1 MNRVA
6 EWNLR
11 TGGMGAGALAPI
23 NEDYVVC
30 VDDDQSFLRSLSGML
45 PKKIAFADQE
55 CRYRF
60 LFFDKPGQALE
71 ALRHLAE
78 DGKSV
83 ALIISDQK
91 MPGMKGT
98 EFLQEARRIFQESI
112 RILLTGYAG
121 LESAVEAINQ
131 QLLDKYLSKP
141 IEDKND
147 FTQSVR
153 HLLEKYQIRRELNKT
168 TLSKKYVDR
177 IIASMTDS
185 LVVLD
190 EHDRIELVNLALCEL
205 LGYEPAA
212 LRGQPFTTLFQGQ
225 DRGQVE
231 SWLSD
236 VKTAGYVAGVVIN
249 YQGKEA
255 GEHPVSLSGSVLQG
269 DDGQFEGIVCVGH
282 DVAKQRETEQRLR
295 EAKEAAEGANRS
307 KSEFLARMSH
317 EIRTPMN
324 GVLGMAELLTGTDL
338 TSRQARYVD
347 AMHRSAEALLTII
360 NDILDFS
367 KIEAGKLELD
377 STIFDL
383 GQLVGDVGDLLA
395 ETAHCRGIE
404 LICALPPELPLIYR
418 GDPGRLRQILV
429 NLIGNAIKFTA
440 RGEVV
445 VRLALVE
452 TVQDTAV
459 LRFEVQDTGIGIPA
473 KVEARIFDAFCQ
485 ADGSTTRKY
494 GGTGLGL
501 AISKQ
506 LALLMG
512 GEIGVRSTPG
522 KGSTFWFTVRLQR
535 ERGGV
540 ETQHGC
546 VVKGLRILIVDDNAT
561 NREILENVLSA
572 WGIDH
577 ASASGAVEALALLR
591 SAAIQEQP
599 YDLVILDYEMPDM
612 NGLRLASIIRQEQT
626 LATLRCLLLTSVN
639 LEHDSPEWQ
648 QAGIKLHLTK
658 PVRQSVLFNSI
669 AGLFAQTEESADSK
683 GTAASPSTAQGALTG
698 QVLLVEDNLV
708 NQEVGLA
715 MLETLGCKARCA
727 ADGKAALEA
736 LARDAYDVVL
746 MDCHMPEMDG
756 FEATACF
763 RQREQ
768 ASDAQRRTPIIAL
781 TANAL
786 PGDRERCLEA
796 GMDDYMSKPFTQQQL
811 AEKLQQWL
819 RHACPGDQK
828 RPQEEPVEVPG
839 AHEEEAVELDP
850 QPLNAI
856 RALQRPG
863 VPDVLGRVIARYLQ
877 QSPEL
882 LQSLRTSLA
891 AQDADGVRRA
901 THSLKSSSANL
912 GAHTLAGLCKELEH
926 KGRSNSLEGAAALAR
941 EVERHYRLVSR
952 ALTALAGDASA

>member
-1 MNRVA
+1 MNGVA
-6 EWNLR
+6 ELKAR
-11 TGGMGAGALAPI
+11 TKRPEVGALAQT

-45 PKKIAFADQE
+45 PKKIAFTDQE
-55 CRYRF
+55 CRYRV
-60 LFFDKPGQALE
+60 LLFDKPGQALE
-71 ALRHLAE
+71 ALRHLAA

-91 MPGMKGT
+91 MPDMKGT
-98 EFLQEARRIFQESI
+98 EFLREARRIFQDSA

-121 LESAVEAINQ
+121 VESAVEAINQ
-131 QLLDKYLSKP
+131 QLLDRYLSKP

-153 HLLEKYQIRRELNKT
+153 QLLETHQMRKELKKT
-168 TLSKKYVDR
+168 TLSKQYVDR
-177 IIASMTDS
+177 IISSMTDS

-190 EHDRIELVNLALCEL
+190 EQDRIGLVNPALCEL

-212 LRGQPFTTLFQGQ
+212 LRGQPFATLFQSQ
-225 DRGQVE
+225 DRERVE
-231 SWLSD
+231 SWLGE
-236 VKTAGYVAGVVIN
+236 VRTAGYVAGVAID
-249 YQGKEA
+249 YQGKET

-269 DDGQFEGIVCVGH
+269 DDGRFEGIVCVGH
-282 DVAKQRETEQRLR
+282 DMAKQRETERRLR
-295 EAKEAAEGANRS
+295 EAKEAAESANRS

-324 GVLGMAELLTGTDL
+324 GVLGMAELLAGTDL
-338 TSRQARYVD
+338 TGRQARYVD
-347 AMHRSAEALLTII
+347 AMHRSAESLLTII

-377 STIFDL
+377 NTIFDL

-395 ETAHCRGIE
+395 EKAHGRGLE
-404 LICALPPELPLIYR
+404 LICDLPPDLPLIYR

-445 VRLALVE
+445 VRLTLVE
-452 TVQDTAV
+452 TVQDTVV
-459 LRFEVQDTGIGIPA
+459 LRFEVRDTGIGIPEQ
-473 KVEARIFDAFCQ
+473 VQTRIFDAFCQ

-506 LALLMG
+506 LAELMG
-512 GEIGVRSTPG
+512 GELGVRSAPG

-535 ERGGV
+535 ERGSL
-540 ETQHGC
+540 EAQHNGA
-546 VVKGLRILIVDDNAT
+546 VKDSRILIVDDNAT

-572 WGIDH
+572 WGICH
-577 ASASGAVEALALLR
+577 ASASSAVEALALLR

-612 NGLRLASIIRQEQT
+612 NGLMLASVIRQEQT
-626 LATLRCLLLTSVN
+626 LAASRCLLLTSVN
-639 LEHDSPEWQ
+639 LEHDSPEWR
-648 QAGIKLHLTK
+648 QAGIELHLTK

-669 AGLFAQTEESADSK
+669 AGLFAQNEDSADRQ
-683 GTAASPSTAQGALTG
+683 GFTADPAPAGDALTG
-698 QVLLVEDNLV
+698 RILLVEDNLV

-715 MLETLGCKARCA
+715 MLEILGCKATCA

-736 LARDAYDVVL
+736 LERDSYDVVL

-756 FEATACF
+756 FEATASF
-763 RQREQ
+763 RQWERTHG
-768 ASDAQRRTPIIAL
+768 ARRRTPIIAL

-811 AEKLQQWL
+811 AEKLRHWL
-819 RHACPGDQK
+819 FQASPGDRQPS
-828 RPQEEPVEVPG
+828 REAPVAVSEASGEET
-839 AHEEEAVELDP
+839 VELDP

-863 VPDVLGRVIARYLQ
+863 APDVLGRVIARYLQ

-882 LQSLRTSLA
+882 LRNLRDSLA
-891 AQDADGVRRA
+891 EQDAEGVRRA

-926 KGRSNSLEGAAALAR
+926 KGRNNSLEDSASLAG
-941 EVERHYRLVSR
+941 EVERHYDLVSR
-952 ALTALAGDASA
+952 ALTTLVGAASA